1 MEGALPTVGIIRPY
15 QQATGQRR
23 LLADLK
29 STLSDAK
36 FQELR
41 VVVAYA
47 KSGPLHRLRTHFD
60 AWRKAG
66 GKSYAIIGIDQQ
78 GTSQEALELALALF
92 DEVYVT
98 REKGITF
105 HPKAYIFEGKKL
117 ARFFVGS
124 SNLTVGGTETNF
136 EASLIVDLDI
146 AQEKNL
152 YSELRA
158 VWDELLPSA
167 CPATQALTQGILNQL
182 VADGHVLAETA
193 LAKQQAKGKA
203 TSAPV
208 TKSGLQLQPPTPL
221 PPNAKKAA
229 QPKAPGGA
237 PNPAGAQAQTMGAA
251 SGFAI
256 QIKPHAN
263 GEIFL
268 SVGAALQNPAF
279 FDFPFNGWT
288 VPKTVGGKPYPQR
301 LPDPKVNIQV
311 YGAGRALLLN
321 EAGYDLNTV
330 FYERNREIRITAS
343 QLVPVVPDYS
353 VMIMRRG
360 ASPNIDYDIEIHRP
374 DSPDYARW
382 VAACNQQMPSG
393 GKVPRKYG
401 WF

>member
-1 MEGALPTVGIIRPY
+1 MPTVGIIRPY

-29 STLSDAK
+29 SALSDTN

-47 KSGPLHRLRTHFD
+47 KSGPLHRLRAHFD

-78 GTSQEALELALALF
+78 GTSQEALEPALALF
-92 DEVYVT
+92 DRVYVT
-98 REKGITF
+98 RERGVTF

-146 AQEKNL
+146 DQEKHL
-152 YSELRA
+152 YSDLRA
-158 VWDELLPSA
+158 IWDELLPSA

-193 LAKQQAKGKA
+193 LAKQQAKGRT
-203 TSAPV
+203 TSAPI
-208 TKSGLQLQPPTPL
+208 TKSGLQLRPPTPL
-221 PPNAKKAA
+221 PANAKKAA
-229 QPKAPGGA
+229 QPKTPPGGA
-237 PNPAGAQAQTMGAA
+237 PNPAGVQAQAMGAA

-268 SVGAALQNPAF
+268 SVSAALQNPAF
-279 FDFPFNGWT
+279 FDLPKLVCSTDITRGEPNFEQNKNESLLASVISSR
-288 VPKTVGGKPYPQR
+288 VP
-301 LPDPKVNIQV
+301 
-311 YGAGRALLLN
+311 
-321 EAGYDLNTV
+321 
-330 FYERNREIRITAS
+330 
-343 QLVPVVPDYS
+343 
-353 VMIMRRG
+353 
-360 ASPNIDYDIEIHRP
+360 
-374 DSPDYARW
+374 
-382 VAACNQQMPSG
+382 
-393 GKVPRKYG
+393 
-401 WF
+401 

>member
-1 MEGALPTVGIIRPY
+1 MPTLGVIRPY
-15 QQATGQRR
+15 QQVTGQKR

-29 STLSDAK
+29 SSLSDAK

-47 KSGPLHRLRTHFD
+47 KSGPLHRLETHFE

-78 GTSQEALELALALF
+78 GTSKEALELALALF

-105 HPKAYIFEGKKL
+105 HPKAYIFEGITF

-136 EASLIVDLDI
+136 EASLVVDLDI

-152 YSELRA
+152 YSDLRA
-158 VWDELLPSA
+158 IWDELLPNM
-167 CPATQALTQGILNQL
+167 CPATQALTQGVINQL

-193 LAKQQAKGKA
+193 LVKLRAKGRA
-203 TSAPV
+203 AAAPV
-208 TKSGLQLQPPTPL
+208 TKSGLKLQPPTPL
-221 PPNAKKAA
+221 PPKAKTA
-229 QPKAPGGA
+229 PKPNAPGA
-237 PNPAGAQAQTMGAA
+237 AAAAAGTQTTTGAA
-251 SGFAI
+251 AGFAI

-268 SVGAALQNPAF
+268 SVSAALQNPAF

-288 VPKTVGGKPYPQR
+288 VPKTAGGNPYPQR

-311 YGAGRALLLN
+311 YGAGRALILN
-321 EAGYDLNTV
+321 EVGYDLNTV
-330 FYERNREIRITAS
+330 FYEKNREIRVTAS
-343 QLVPVVPDYS
+343 QLVPIVPEYS
-353 VMIMRRG
+353 VMIMRPG
-360 ASPNIDYDIEIHRP
+360 ADQNIDYDIEIHRP
-374 DSPDYARW
+374 DSPDYALW

-393 GKVPRKYG
+393 GKVARKYG